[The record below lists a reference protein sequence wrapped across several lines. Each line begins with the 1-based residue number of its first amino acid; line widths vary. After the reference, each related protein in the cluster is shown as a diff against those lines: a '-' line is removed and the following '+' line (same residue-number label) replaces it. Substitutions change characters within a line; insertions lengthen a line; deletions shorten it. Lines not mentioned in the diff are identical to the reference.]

1 MNKIKN
7 IKIKLRIN
15 NKIIFK
21 KIKIL
26 RKTDKEIIFILKN

>member
-15 NKIIFK
+15 NKIICK